1 MNEKKGT
8 IVEKPQEEED
18 DSDIEHFNSHSKMN
32 VN

>member
-1 MNEKKGT
+1 MKEKKG
-8 IVEKPQEEED
+8 IIDEKPQDEED